1 MTRPVEI
8 SFIADAADL
17 RERAGRVA
25 MILPAAPRELNGFF
39 AFHTVPP
46 GPPFPEEIHLRSVC
60 GVVWCYVG
68 SEADAAAA
76 MAPLLGFIIT
86 GTFVIEIIFSI
97 PGIGRYFV
105 TAISS
110 RDYSVVMGIT
120 VLTSVI
126 IIIANLVVDILYGI
140 LDPRTRDART

>member
-1 MTRPVEI
+1 
-8 SFIADAADL
+8 
-17 RERAGRVA
+17 
-25 MILPAAPRELNGFF
+25 
-39 AFHTVPP
+39 
-46 GPPFPEEIHLRSVC
+46 
-60 GVVWCYVG
+60 
-68 SEADAAAA
+68 

-126 IIIANLVVDILYGI
+126 IILANLVVDILYGV

>member
-1 MTRPVEI
+1 
-8 SFIADAADL
+8 
-17 RERAGRVA
+17 
-25 MILPAAPRELNGFF
+25 
-39 AFHTVPP
+39 
-46 GPPFPEEIHLRSVC
+46 
-60 GVVWCYVG
+60 
-68 SEADAAAA
+68 

-126 IIIANLVVDILYGI
+126 IILANLVVDILYGI